1 MKSAESVLAP
11 KSPETAAKIKADA
24 GKQQKHQK
32 AVCVEAVQREQEG
45 HHDTLFTL

>member
-24 GKQQKHQK
+24 GKQQKQQE
-32 AVCVEAVQREQEG
+32 AVCEAVQREQEG
-45 HHDTLFTL
+45 HRDTLFTL